1 MLRVN
6 IHETFM
12 RQWGACLPLDNIQ
25 IINTLLHSGRNKSID
40 HTDEKDL
47 TVLHCTLKT
56 GQIDIAR
63 LLIKH
68 GASVGAKDVP
78 IKSVQLFISTQKL
91 VEASSVGL
99 IT

>member
-6 IHETFM
+6 IHETFTPTI
-12 RQWGACLPLDNIQ
+12 WVILGLKNIDNVQ
-25 IINTLLHSGRNKSID
+25 SID

-56 GQIDIAR
+56 GQINIAR